1 MHDKNSLLHTVHIF
15 SFMMLSPECYSL
27 SKDFLRKTEK
37 RVFFPIHCFFLF
49 SKLFIQNL
57 CSKCTLHELVHTP
70 CLIQHFNK
78 TESVPNS
85 LSAPIILIAFFL
97 PSDVTFVQEF
107 WSQTR
112 VKRERF
118 TAVIDVTR
126 VMSLWLLPRP
136 LLIKQKFLKR
146 FLK

>member
-1 MHDKNSLLHTVHIF
+1 MLLLEQRFFKKDRKMYIFSNSL
-15 SFMMLSPECYSL
+15 Y
-27 SKDFLRKTEK
+27 
-37 RVFFPIHCFFLF
+37 FLF

-57 CSKCTLHELVHTP
+57 CSKCTLHGLAVHTP

>member
-1 MHDKNSLLHTVHIF
+1 MLLLEQRFFKKDRKTYIFPNSLL
-15 SFMMLSPECYSL
+15 
-27 SKDFLRKTEK
+27 
-37 RVFFPIHCFFLF
+37 FLF

>member
-1 MHDKNSLLHTVHIF
+1 MLLF
-15 SFMMLSPECYSL
+15 EQRFFK
-27 SKDFLRKTEK
+27 KDRKT
-37 RVFFPIHCFFLF
+37 VYFSQFIAFFFFQSYSYKIFALNAPF
-49 SKLFIQNL
+49 MSWYIL
-57 CSKCTLHELVHTP
+57 P